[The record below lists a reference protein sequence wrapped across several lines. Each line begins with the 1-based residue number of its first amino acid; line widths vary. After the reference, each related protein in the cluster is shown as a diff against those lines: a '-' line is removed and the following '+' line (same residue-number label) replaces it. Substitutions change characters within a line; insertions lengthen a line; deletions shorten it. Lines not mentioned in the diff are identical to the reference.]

1 MCIRDRVYLNTD
13 GVRDQF
19 GGPNNRKLG
28 RKRFADILVLHAA
41 LPLKERKKAIQ
52 KDLLLWKGA
61 NTKVDDATLV
71 GFEV

>member
-1 MCIRDRVYLNTD
+1 MAS
-13 GVRDQF
+13 GPVR
-19 GGPNNRKLG
+19 GPNNRNSG
-28 RKRFADILVLHAA
+28 ASGADILVRHAA

-61 NTKVDDATLV
+61 NAKVDDATLV